1 VVIRRILTDV
11 LSGDPDIE
19 VVGTAANGK
28 IALGKIEQ
36 LKPDIVTLDVE
47 MPEMDGLETLKAIR
61 ERTGKLPVVMFST
74 LTSRG
79 AATTLEALSAGATDY
94 VTKPSNVGCTT
105 EAMEQIRA
113 EMIPRLKVLG
123 GKTATLTRA
132 PSGSA
137 MVTRTRTE
145 RRIEAVVIGCST
157 GGPVALETVLCAID
171 RPLPVPVLVVQHMPP
186 TFTAMLAERLDR
198 KCASTVV
205 EASAGMEVVAGTVYI
220 APGGQHMQV
229 AGTGLVTTGARIRLN
244 EDPPVNSCRPAVDP
258 LFASTAEVWG
268 AGQLGVIMTGM
279 GHDGLDGCRAL
290 AAVNAEVYTQDEPTS
305 VVWGMPGCVSE
316 AGLATKILPLDAIGP
331 SIAARVSSPLAA
343 ASPRH

>member
-1 VVIRRILTDV
+1 
-11 LSGDPDIE
+11 
-19 VVGTAANGK
+19 
-28 IALGKIEQ
+28 
-36 LKPDIVTLDVE
+36 
-47 MPEMDGLETLKAIR
+47 
-61 ERTGKLPVVMFST
+61 
-74 LTSRG
+74 
-79 AATTLEALSAGATDY
+79 
-94 VTKPSNVGCTT
+94 
-105 EAMEQIRA
+105 
-113 EMIPRLKVLG
+113 
-123 GKTATLTRA
+123 
-132 PSGSA
+132 

-145 RRIEAVVIGCST
+145 RRIEAVVVGCST
-157 GGPVALETVLCAID
+157 GGPVALETVLCSID
-171 RPLPVPVLVVQHMPP
+171 VPLPVPVLVVQHMPP